1 MGQLYTIAPELPF
14 LDALV
19 AGLMQRAGGDPLALA
34 RITVLLPTRRAVRAL
49 GEAFLRGSGGRALIL
64 PRMMPVGDLD
74 ADELALLGD
83 EGEGPDAFD
92 IPPAVPDLRRRLMLA
107 RLVLQWGRVRGIG
120 PLTAGQAVPLASEL
134 ARFLDEIEA
143 EGLDLANLAQLVP
156 EELAKHWQQVLAFLD
171 ILRERWPEAL
181 AEIECLDPAE
191 RRNRVL
197 AAQAALWRRT
207 PPPHPIV
214 AAGITGSLPAVA
226 DLVAAVAALPQ
237 GSVVLPGL
245 ARCDADTWT
254 EIKADPAH
262 PQYLLA
268 HMLERLEADPADVR
282 DWPAP
287 GIAGAPAERRA
298 LLFEALR
305 PAASSDRWGAPPAF
319 TDAAFEGLR
328 RLDCASPQEEALV
341 IALLLR
347 ETLETP
353 GATAALVTPDRDL
366 ARRVAA
372 ELRRWEIEI
381 DDSAGLPL
389 NRTPPGIFLRL
400 LLDAVAQEMAPVP
413 LLALL
418 KHPLAACGLAPE
430 RCRALARALEIAVL
444 RGPRPAPGFAGIEAA
459 LGAGHA
465 ELRGFIAMLR
475 TALAPLVDAMAARE
489 AALPNLVAAHIAA
502 AEALARSDEE
512 RGAARLWREPA
523 GEAAAQMMSE
533 LLDAG
538 AEFPVIAGGDYP
550 ALFEGLVTGPVVRPP
565 FGKHPRLFIWGLLE
579 ARLQQADRL
588 VLGGLN
594 DGVWPP
600 ETESDPWLSRP
611 MRKKFGLP
619 PPERRVGMAAHDFAQ
634 AMGAREVVLTRA
646 ARVEGAPTVPS
657 RWLLRLDTVL
667 RALGRERSLHA
678 SAPLAWQALLDDAP
692 RLLPRPP
699 EPRPPLAARPRRL
712 SVTEIETWM
721 RDPYAI
727 YARRV
732 LRLKA
737 IEPLDAEPGAAER
750 GQFIHTALDEFV
762 KRWPGALPAD
772 ALAELAR
779 FGTAAFG
786 TALERPSV
794 ATFWWPRFL
803 RIAAWFA
810 AHEAERRRLATPIGA
825 ECRGSLALAG
835 PAGRFELVAIADRI
849 DRRQGGGL
857 AVIDYKTGSIP
868 KKEDLSDGHAPQL
881 ALEAAIAEAGGFA
894 GIAAAPVEELAFW
907 HVSGLDP
914 PGREC
919 PVAAN
924 GAELRTRIDDALA
937 GLARLIATFDDAATP
952 YRSTPRPEKAPR
964 YSDYTHLARVKEW
977 SAAAEREE

>member
-1 MGQLYTIAPELPF
+1 
-14 LDALV
+14 
-19 AGLMQRAGGDPLALA
+19 
-34 RITVLLPTRRAVRAL
+34 
-49 GEAFLRGSGGRALIL
+49 
-64 PRMMPVGDLD
+64 
-74 ADELALLGD
+74 
-83 EGEGPDAFD
+83 
-92 IPPAVPDLRRRLMLA
+92 
-107 RLVLQWGRVRGIG
+107 
-120 PLTAGQAVPLASEL
+120 
-134 ARFLDEIEA
+134 
-143 EGLDLANLAQLVP
+143 VP
-156 EELAKHWQQVLAFLD
+156 EEHAEHWQQVLAFLD
-171 ILRERWPEAL
+171 ILREHWPQAL

-191 RRNRVL
+191 RRNRAL
-197 AAQAALWRRT
+197 AAQAALWRRA
-207 PPPHPIV
+207 PPRHPVV

-237 GSVVLPGL
+237 GMVVLPGL
-245 ARCDADTWT
+245 ARCDNDTWT

-262 PQYLLA
+262 PQHLLTQ
-268 HMLERLEADPADVR
+268 LLDRLDADPADVR

-287 GIAGAPAERRA
+287 GVAGAPLERRA
-298 LLFEALR
+298 LVFEALR
-305 PAASSDRWGAPPAF
+305 PAASSDRWGAPPALA
-319 TDAAFEGLR
+319 DAALAGLR

-341 IALLLR
+341 VALLLR

-372 ELRRWEIEI
+372 ELRRWDIEI

-400 LLDAVAQEMAPVP
+400 LLETVAQEMAPVP

-444 RGPRPAPGFAGIEAA
+444 RGPRPAPGFDGIEAA
-459 LGAGHA
+459 LGPDDG
-465 ELRGFIAMLR
+465 ELRRFIARLR
-475 TALAPLVDAMAARE
+475 ATLAPLVDAMAVRE
-489 AALPNLVAAHIAA
+489 ASLAGLVAAHVAA
-502 AEALARSDEE
+502 AEALARSDGEH
-512 RGAARLWREPA
+512 GAARLWCEPA
-523 GEAAAQMMSE
+523 GEIAAQMMSE
-533 LLDAG
+533 LLDAAAG
-538 AEFPVIAGGDYP
+538 FPALAGGDYP

-594 DGVWPP
+594 EGVWPP

-611 MRKKFGLP
+611 MRKQFGLP

-634 AMGAREVVLTRA
+634 ALGAREVVLTRA
-646 ARVEGAPTVPS
+646 ARVEGAPMVPS

-667 RALGRERSLHA
+667 RAMGREGALHA
-678 SAPLAWQALLDDAP
+678 SAAPLGWRMLIDHAP
-692 RLLPRPP
+692 RIASRPP
-699 EPRPPLAARPRRL
+699 EPRPPVAARPRRL

-732 LRLKA
+732 LGLKA

-750 GQFIHTALDEFV
+750 GQFIHQALDGFV
-762 KRWPGALPAD
+762 KQWPGVLPED

-779 FGTAAFG
+779 FGSAAFG
-786 TALERPSV
+786 AMLERPSV

-803 RIAAWFA
+803 SIAQWFV
-810 AHEAERRRLATPIGA
+810 AHEAERRRLATPLAA
-825 ECRGSLALAG
+825 ECRGSLVLPG
-835 PAGRFELVAIADRI
+835 PGGAFELVAIADRI
-849 DRRQGGGL
+849 DRRQSGGL
-857 AVIDYKTGSIP
+857 AVIDYKTGTLP
-868 KKEDLSDGHAPQL
+868 KKEDLADGHAPQL
-881 ALEAAIAEAGGFA
+881 PLEAAIAEAGGFS
-894 GIAAAPVEELAFW
+894 GVAAAAVEELAFW
-907 HVSGLDP
+907 QVNGLDP

-924 GAELRTRIDDALA
+924 GAELRARIDDALA
-937 GLARLIATFDDAATP
+937 GLARLIAKFDDAATP
-952 YRSTPRPEKAPR
+952 YRAVPRPDKAPR